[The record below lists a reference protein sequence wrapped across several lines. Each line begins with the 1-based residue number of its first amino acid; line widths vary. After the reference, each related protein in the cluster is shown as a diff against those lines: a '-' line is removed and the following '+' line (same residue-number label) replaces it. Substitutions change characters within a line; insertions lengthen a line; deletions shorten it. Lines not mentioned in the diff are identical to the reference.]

1 MRFFAIL
8 CVVKIFLGSASLN
21 MRINPLLNRL
31 GTFLIVILACVACS
45 KGQADPQYGRQIAAN
60 YIFSAED
67 IIRFNQFLEQQRSA
81 PTATSSSSS
90 SARWVGPRLMVER
103 ESSPYTVVVKL
114 TGKSRYRGDIATSLN
129 LGWEVDG
136 GVRTSAFA
144 PLAKADV
151 EGDQGFVLTKA
162 GAPVRFGESKTVALV
177 IDLLKSEN
185 VNIEGLEVEVW
196 NGVAEYSWKEALRP
210 MRWLGL
216 LFVLLLMRYFWVR
229 NRKPLP

>member
-1 MRFFAIL
+1 
-8 CVVKIFLGSASLN
+8 
-21 MRINPLLNRL
+21 MRINLLLNRL

-45 KGQADPQYGRQIAAN
+45 KGQADPQYGRQIAAK
-60 YIFSAED
+60 YTFVAED
-67 IIRFNQFLEQQRSA
+67 LSQFNQFLEQQRSA
-81 PTATSSSSS
+81 PTASPSTPSL
-90 SARWVGPRLMVER
+90 ARWVGPRLMVER

-114 TGKSRYRGDIATSLN
+114 TGKSRYRGDISTSLS

-136 GVRTSAFA
+136 GVRTSAFP
-144 PLAKADV
+144 PLAKQDV
-151 EGDQGFVLTKA
+151 EGDMSVVLTKA

-196 NGVAEYSWKEALRP
+196 NGVADDSWKDALRP

-216 LFVLLLMRYFWVR
+216 LFVLLLIRYFWVR
-229 NRKPLP
+229 SKKTLL

>member
-1 MRFFAIL
+1 M
-8 CVVKIFLGSASLN
+8 KISGGFASLN
-21 MRINPLLNRL
+21 MRIKHLLNRL
-31 GTFLIVILACVACS
+31 GTLMFVLLACVACS
-45 KGQADPQYGRQIAAN
+45 KGQSDPQYGRQVAAK
-60 YIFSAED
+60 YAFAAED
-67 IIRFNQFLEQQRSA
+67 LTRFNQFLEQQRGA
-81 PTATSSSSS
+81 PTATPSASS

-114 TGKSRYRGDIATSLN
+114 TGKSRYRGDISTSLN

-136 GVRTSAFA
+136 GVRTSAFP
-144 PLAKADV
+144 PLVKQDV
-151 EGDQGFVLTKA
+151 EGDKSFVLTKA

-196 NGVAEYSWKEALRP
+196 NGVADDSWKDALRP

-216 LFVLLLMRYFWVR
+216 LFVLLLIRYFWVR
-229 NRKPLP
+229 SKKTSL